1 MPGKNFRPWRV
12 TLDEMLK
19 NMSPQ
24 KRKEFDANVLIRR
37 QVLEEKIRQY
47 NAHHHGQEIDES
59 DSV

>member
-24 KRKEFDANVLIRR
+24 NRERFDANVLIRR